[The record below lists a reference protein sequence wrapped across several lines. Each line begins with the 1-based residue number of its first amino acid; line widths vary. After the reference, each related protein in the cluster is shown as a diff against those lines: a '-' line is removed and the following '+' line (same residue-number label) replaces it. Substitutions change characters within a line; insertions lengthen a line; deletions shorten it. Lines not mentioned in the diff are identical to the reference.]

1 MPFRRIFQAL
11 KVSSR
16 VTYSLAKMLNQPR
29 VSTRPTTSSK
39 LCHMGSSSDLDM
51 TSKHA
56 KPSASK
62 EAAPAMAGRGP
73 AWRSWRS
80 SHRQNR

>member
-16 VTYSLAKMLNQPR
+16 VTHSLAKMLNQAT
-29 VSTRPTTSSK
+29 VSTKPTTSSR
-39 LCHMGSSSDLDM
+39 LCHMGSSADLDM

-62 EAAPAMAGRGP
+62 KAAQAMAGRCP
-73 AWRSWRS
+73 AWRSCS
-80 SHRQNR
+80 PSHRQNR